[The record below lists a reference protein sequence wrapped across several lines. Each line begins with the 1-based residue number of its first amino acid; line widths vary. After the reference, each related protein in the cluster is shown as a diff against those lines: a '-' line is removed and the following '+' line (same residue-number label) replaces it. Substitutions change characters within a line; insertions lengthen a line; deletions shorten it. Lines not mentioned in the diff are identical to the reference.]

1 MSETI
6 KFTVE
11 AGEDDRIDRVI
22 ARHFPESSRRKVTD
36 LFDDSAVRVNGKLAK
51 KGDRVSVGAVVE
63 LARAPAT
70 PEDLRVQPDPD
81 IASRLTI
88 LHTDDDLIIVAK
100 PPGIPSQPL
109 RPGELGT
116 AANGIVALHP
126 ECATVAD
133 DPRDGGLL
141 HRLDG
146 GTSGA
151 LAAARSPGAWSA
163 LRSAF
168 SSHQV
173 GKTYLALV
181 DAPPVSR
188 GCEAPLVQRGS
199 RVVVD
204 HTSGLEAQT
213 AWEVV
218 RRIGERVLLRCT
230 ASTGRMHQVR
240 VHLATCGAPIAGDT
254 LYGGQPLPELVGFF
268 LHAER
273 LTLPDRPTVE
283 APLPPDRVA
292 ALAALEP

>member
-1 MSETI
+1 MSEPTT
-6 KFTVE
+6 FTVE

-22 ARHFPESSRRKVTD
+22 ARRFPESSRRKVTD
-36 LFDDSAVRVNGKLAK
+36 LFDDNAVRVDGKLAK
-51 KGDRVSVGAVVE
+51 KGDRVVVGAVVQ

-70 PEDLRVQPDPD
+70 PEDLRVQPDPEL
-81 IASRLTI
+81 AARLTV
-88 LHTDDDLIIVAK
+88 LHTDADIIIVAK

-126 ECATVAD
+126 ECATAAA

-163 LRSAF
+163 MRAAF
-168 SSHQV
+168 ASQQV

-213 AWEVV
+213 TWEVV

-230 ASTGRMHQVR
+230 ATTGRMHQVR

-273 LTLPDRPTVE
+273 LTLPDYPTIE

-292 ALAALEP
+292 ALAALEQ